1 MSPELIGIGAS
12 LGGLRALA
20 TLLSALPQDFRTPL
34 VIAQHRA
41 KDSSGALSRFL
52 GDYCALRVS
61 EIVDK
66 APIMPAQVYL
76 APSDYHVLIEVGGF
90 ALSTEGPVSAARP
103 SIDVLFESA
112 ADVYAE
118 RVIGVILTG
127 ASEDGA
133 RGLARIKR
141 CGGLAIVQSPDT
153 AECGVMPQAAIRAVQ
168 ADWILPLS
176 EIAPRLIDLCCAT

>member
-1 MSPELIGIGAS
+1 MN
-12 LGGLRALA
+12 
-20 TLLSALPQDFRTPL
+20 
-34 VIAQHRA
+34 
-41 KDSSGALSRFL
+41 
-52 GDYCALRVS
+52 
-61 EIVDK
+61 
-66 APIMPAQVYL
+66 APAI
-76 APSDYHVLIEVGGF
+76 
-90 ALSTEGPVSAARP
+90 AARP

-141 CGGLAIVQSPDT
+141 GGGLAIVQSPDT
-153 AECGVMPQAAIRAVQ
+153 AECGVMPQAALKAVQ